1 MDPIVW
7 FLSIIEQ
14 SQDTQKNTRMIMV
27 RMLIDNSPLV
37 LLLLGFAG
45 GYPSAI
51 GSRVEDLGAG
61 MSAIGVDR
69 AATASS

>member
-37 LLLLGFAG
+37 LLLLGSAG
-45 GYPSAI
+45 GYLI
-51 GSRVEDLGAG
+51 RDWKSRRRFRRWHE
-61 MSAIGVDR
+61 R
-69 AATASS
+69 HWC